1 MNITL
6 YINEK
11 KTDPEYQKAID
22 EYIKRTS
29 AFININKKLFK
40 NPSDIKPGK
49 SGYVFIV
56 RYGKDS
62 ITSEAFAK
70 KITDL
75 NLSGFSS
82 IDFIISEDNELIEQ
96 LLIRLD
102 NAEVSYDSFT
112 VLSMKLKN
120 DALCTALA
128 EQIYRA
134 YTINNHISYHK

>member
-49 SGYVFIV
+49 SSYVFIV
-56 RYGKDS
+56 RCGKDS

-70 KITDL
+70 KISDL

>member
-11 KTDPEYQKAID
+11 KIDSGYQKAID
-22 EYIKRTS
+22 EYLKRIS
-29 AFININKKLFK
+29 AFIKTEKKLFK
-40 NPSDIKPGK
+40 NANDVKFKK
-49 SGYVFIV
+49 SSFVFIL
-56 RYGKDS
+56 RSGKNS

-70 KITDL
+70 KITEL
-75 NLSGFSS
+75 NLSGYSS
-82 IDFIISEDNELIEQ
+82 IDFIISENKDNIKKITEALNTSEI
-96 LLIRLD
+96 
-102 NAEVSYDSFT
+102 SFGFFT
-112 VLSMKLKN
+112 VSSMRLKA